1 MTHSARTEP
10 RIGGDPPRPFM
21 DSLLRGLGR
30 LVLQAYYRQ
39 IEVTGSN
46 HLPESGPVI
55 VVANHFNSLVDGVFI
70 TSFLPRMPRFLAA
83 STIWDFTPIRPLLNA
98 AGVVPL
104 FRAQDGRKVKGS
116 MPATF
121 TKAAEL
127 LRSGGVLAVFPEGKS
142 HNEPSLLPLKSGTAR
157 IALEADSDTDLL
169 SVQIVPVALTFEAK
183 NRFRSRTLVEIGSPI
198 AARRDQIEAYRSQD
212 PAVRAAAVKQL
223 TSQISECLQALAPRH
238 ETWEEAR
245 LIGRAAEI
253 IGQPDPIDAQH
264 NDWATLNT
272 TRRDLS
278 RGYAIVRETH
288 PEQTAA
294 LRQDLAEYDNLLR
307 ATALRDGQV
316 ANTPSAGA
324 GPFIFKT
331 LVRFLLGLP
340 IVCIG
345 LLLNW
350 PPYRTLLALSHW
362 RDLDKRSTWS
372 IFAGFFLFPIFWT
385 IAAIVSGYVGSTI
398 WGAAAFWIIAGT
410 VLIAGPV
417 SGKAMLG
424 YLDLYSETVAEARA
438 RTRLHGANSLGDSL
452 TEKRQIILEKL
463 RALVEAH
470 RSDEA
475 HRKPD

>member
-1 MTHSARTEP
+1 
-10 RIGGDPPRPFM
+10 M

-55 VVANHFNSLVDGVFI
+55 VVANHFNSLVDGVVI

-83 STIWDFTPIRPLLNA
+83 STIWDFTPIRPILNA

-116 MPATF
+116 LPATF
-121 TKAAEL
+121 AKAAEL
-127 LRSGGVLAVFPEGKS
+127 LRSGGVLAIFPEGKS
-142 HNEPSLLPLKSGTAR
+142 HNEPSLLPLKTGTAR
-157 IALEADSDTDLL
+157 IALEADSTTDLL
-169 SVQIVPVALTFEAK
+169 CVQIVPVALTFEAK
-183 NRFRSRTLVEIGSPI
+183 NRFRSRTLVEIGPPITASPE
-198 AARRDQIEAYRSQD
+198 QIEAYYSKN
-212 PAVRAAAVKQL
+212 PAVRSGAVKQL

-238 ETWEEAR
+238 ETWDEAR

-253 IGQPDPIDAQH
+253 ISQPGPNDAQH
-264 NDWATLNT
+264 DGWATLNT

-278 RGYAIVRETH
+278 RGYAVVRETH

-294 LRQDLAEYDNLLR
+294 LGQDLAEYDNLLR

-316 ANTPSAGA
+316 VNTPPASVA
-324 GPFIFKT
+324 PFIAKAS
-331 LVRFLLGLP
+331 VRFLFGLP
-340 IVCIG
+340 IVFIG
-345 LLLNW
+345 FVLNW
-350 PPYRTLLALSHW
+350 PPYRVLLALSHW

-385 IAAIVSGYVGSTI
+385 VAAIISGYIGANLWGGS
-398 WGAAAFWIIAGT
+398 AFWISSFS

-417 SGKAMLG
+417 SGKLMLG
-424 YLDLYSETVAEARA
+424 YLDLYSETLAEARA
-438 RTRLHGANSLGDSL
+438 WTRLRGANNLSDSL
-452 TEKRQIILEKL
+452 IEKRRVILEKL
-463 RALVEAH
+463 RALVEAY
-470 RSDEA
+470 RADEA
-475 HRKPD
+475 LQEPD